1 MINATPIHS
10 MSKFFTISRK
20 YPCFSLPSPKLF
32 SSSFSFRHL
41 ILFEF
46 RNYFFYR
53 ETAKVLLRV
62 ITARSVKLL
71 LVQLQELDLFQAQWF
86 NNYAAEHPPTEG
98 DKFIQEL
105 FNAKGTVVTDP
116 NTQLSHNIDPQNL
129 AHRVLQIRDDMAKK
143 ATLDLPAFTERC
155 NTGVLRSH
163 LERNTFISG
172 GVDENDGKYKARRG
186 YFRPPTSK

>member
-1 MINATPIHS
+1 MINAIPIHLT
-10 MSKFFTISRK
+10 SKFILSRQH
-20 YPCFSLPSPKLF
+20 PFFFFPLPKL
-32 SSSFSFRHL
+32 
-41 ILFEF
+41 LFF
-46 RNYFFYR
+46 FPLVPPPHPFPISNYIFYR

-98 DKFIQEL
+98 DKFISEL

-116 NTQLSHNIDPQNL
+116 NTQTNHSIDPQNL
-129 AHRVLQIRDDMAKK
+129 AHRLLQIRDDMAKK

-155 NTGVLRSH
+155 NTQVLRTH

-172 GVDENDGKYKARRG
+172 GADANDGKYKARRG
-186 YFRPPTSK
+186 YFRPPTGR